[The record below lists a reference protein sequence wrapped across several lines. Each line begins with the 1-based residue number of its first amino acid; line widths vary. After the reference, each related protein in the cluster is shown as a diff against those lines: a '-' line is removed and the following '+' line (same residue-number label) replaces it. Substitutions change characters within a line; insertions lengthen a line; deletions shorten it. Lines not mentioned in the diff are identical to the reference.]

1 MKIGIF
7 TIFRPYNSESILP
20 TRVSLTAPYTRRN
33 ASSQGLEE
41 LEDPSR
47 GDETR
52 RELGCQV
59 VVVFIEWEWR
69 RRARPSLATA
79 MGMPDLWV
87 RVPVRLGADVTPC
100 EGVLKASQMTFSFHT
115 TTESG

>member
-1 MKIGIF
+1 M
-7 TIFRPYNSESILP
+7 
-20 TRVSLTAPYTRRN
+20 SLTAPYTRRN

-59 VVVFIEWEWR
+59 VVVFTEWEWR

-79 MGMPDLWV
+79 MGMPDLWAS
-87 RVPVRLGADVTPC
+87 VPVRLGADVTPC

-115 TTESG
+115 HGIGIEREEREEE